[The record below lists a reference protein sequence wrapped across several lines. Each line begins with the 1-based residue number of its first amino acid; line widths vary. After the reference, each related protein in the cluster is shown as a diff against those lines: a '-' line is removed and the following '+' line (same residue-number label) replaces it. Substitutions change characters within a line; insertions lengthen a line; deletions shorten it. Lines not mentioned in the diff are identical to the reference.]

1 MKKEAKVRPSSKN
14 NNKVPVKSLASGSTK
29 ATSSLMGQGF
39 LSQGFIVSKDKK
51 SQNKN
56 HSNKNSKKNNLY
68 DLQRTL
74 DINIE
79 ILKTFFKNTTTAMT
93 LLNQDKFILEKFD
106 SFMNKYNKKKEIIT
120 KIKEVKSKN
129 LIQLQIF
136 YECKRKLDETFNNCK
151 ESLLDNEDAV
161 NNKDEYV
168 KLFQKKF
175 VEVEIY
181 LKRITN
187 EMENEQKKNYYQNYK
202 MDVFTKLNTT
212 LSKKK
217 ETLSEDIEKYKKEKD
232 KLKAENSNIK
242 KEEKNYISEEKN
254 KEEKKEKEDELIKKK
269 YEMNEKKYKDLI
281 KNKVS
286 KVNLLKNFLNNNC
299 NIDKLINGNNI
310 NNKKDDDDTVD
321 KEKELKDNEDNEDK
335 KESENKTKKSNMFKK
350 VEVKKNKNN
359 ERDYVKKD
367 KIINEEDENEKSL
380 LPFEMSK
387 RMNSF
392 MDFSAIL
399 NDNSKFK
406 ESVNRKNLSRLWG
419 NEISVIAK
427 NEDI

>member
-14 NNKVPVKSLASGSTK
+14 NKKVTVKYLPSGSTK
-29 ATSSLMGQGF
+29 AASSLMGQDF
-39 LSQGFIVSKDKK
+39 FSQGFIVEKGKTSK
-51 SQNKN
+51 NKN
-56 HSNKNSKKNNLY
+56 NSNKNIKKNNLY

-79 ILKTFFKNTTTAMT
+79 IIKTFFKNTTTAMT
-93 LLNQDKFILEKFD
+93 LLNQDKAILEKLE
-106 SFMNKYNKKKEIIT
+106 SFMNKYNQKKDIIT

-129 LIQLQIF
+129 LIQMQIF
-136 YECKRKLDETFNNCK
+136 FECKRKLDETFNNCK

-187 EMENEQKKNYYQNYK
+187 EMENEQRKNYYQNYK

-212 LSKKK
+212 LNKKK
-217 ETLSEDIEKYKKEKD
+217 EILIEDIEKYKKEKD
-232 KLKAENSNIK
+232 KLKTENKKIK
-242 KEEKNYISEEKN
+242 QEEKNYTSEEIK

-269 YEMNEKKYKDLI
+269 NDMKEKKYKDLI
-281 KNKVS
+281 KNKIS
-286 KVNLLKNFLNNNC
+286 KVNLLKNFMNNNC
-299 NIDKLINGNNI
+299 NIDKLINGNII
-310 NNKKDDDDTVD
+310 NNQKDNDKTSN
-321 KEKELKDNEDNEDK
+321 KEKELKDNEDK
-335 KESENKTKKSNMFKK
+335 KENESNTNQRNMFKK

-359 ERDYVKKD
+359 DRNYINKN
-367 KIINEEDENEKSL
+367 KIIKEEEENEKSL
-380 LPFEMSK
+380 LPIKMTI

-399 NDNSKFK
+399 NDNSKLK
-406 ESVNRKNLSRLWG
+406 DSVIRKNISKIWG
-419 NEISVIAK
+419 DDISAIAR
-427 NEDI
+427 NDGI